1 MSSWLAQLG
10 RVLQFNESKALF
22 RVVDGTTPFDWC
34 GPKIIIA
41 FPDREKRSPPSPV
54 IKPFESFE

>member
-1 MSSWLAQLG
+1 MKVKYS
-10 RVLQFNESKALF
+10 
-22 RVVDGTTPFDWC
+22 RVVDGTTPSDRC
-34 GPKIIIA
+34 GPKKILV